1 MDKPKRIWKAMLT
14 LLIAVMAALVCTLSS
29 APGVWAQI
37 QGSVF
42 VDCGSMASYVDSITN
57 ISWVPDAP
65 EYITTGVNGYVPSAP
80 SIYPNFSEF
89 TTVRYFP
96 DTRVKNCYSFPVM
109 PKSTYLIRGT
119 FFYGNYDNG
128 TTLPSFQM
136 AIDGTIV
143 ANVTFDNAAI
153 FVYHEFIVASVS
165 NVTFLCLLRDSSN
178 SVPFISAI
186 SFSFLPA
193 DFFSNSYG
201 SPTQFLYGTPRNY
214 LETKYMLNFGGDG
227 LVRYP
232 DDEFDRYWFPIQGS
246 NSTFIQ
252 STSPL
257 QSLVASKTVRL
268 SDGLFGSPPETVLE
282 SALTSSGNIT
292 FTFPDDYSY
301 LYILGFYY
309 AELNST
315 ANASSRNFYIEVPG
329 TAGDFLLNPY
339 SNSSDY
345 VFNANRLLL
354 SDLLYTP
361 GADIVL
367 YPDPTVPSPL
377 GPIANALVFW
387 QVITN
392 SMAPVTENQDAIAIE
407 EIKSSMNLTDWTGDP
422 CVPVPYPWVTCSTDS
437 NFVPSI
443 TAVNLSG
450 YNLTGPISPSFCNLL
465 SLTSLALD
473 YNDLNG
479 SLPLLNHLTNLQY
492 LFLQNNSLSGTIP
505 DWLADLP
512 SLFQLFVWNNNFSSP
527 IPRSL
532 LSKNSWN
539 FTYLP
544 GNPFLQGPSS
554 TKSTNIAIIIGPVL
568 GGILALVIII
578 FLVFCI
584 KCKSHTKG
592 LTKTKKRTLNGG
604 HLQMVKSARGSTN
617 PYSLAQ
623 VTIATD
629 NFKIQIGKGGFGP
642 VYYGKL
648 EDGKEVAIKVLDVK
662 SSQGPSK
669 FFNEVDVLSRVSHRN
684 LVSLIGYCLEDDQQM
699 LIYEYM
705 HKGSLCDHLYG
716 DLSTSA
722 NEQLD
727 WTTRL
732 HIALNASQGLEY
744 LHYGCNPSI
753 IHHDVKTSN
762 ILLPSDMKNAKLANF
777 GLSILTYGENITHI
791 ITNVMGTAG
800 YLDPEY
806 FTSQCLSIKSD
817 VYNFGVVLLEIIS
830 GRKAIDTTL
839 PNRKAWNLCDWVRF
853 NLQEGNIN
861 KILDPIVKASNP
873 NLDAIWKVA
882 EIAIQ
887 CVEPKAIHRPIMTKV
902 VEELRAAITFQEG
915 NTLPSN
921 YSHSMTYDIQNQSRS
936 QMVLMRPQ

>member
-14 LLIAVMAALVCTLSS
+14 LLIAVLEALVCILSS

-57 ISWVPDAP
+57 ISWVPDAQ
-65 EYITTGVNGYVPSAP
+65 YITTGVNGNVPSAQ

-96 DTRVKNCYSFPVM
+96 DTRAKNCYKFSVIPN
-109 PKSTYLIRGT
+109 STYLIRGT

-136 AIDGTIV
+136 AIDGTKV
-143 ANVTFDNAAI
+143 ANVTFDNAAT
-153 FVYHEFIVASVS
+153 FVYHEFVVASVS

-186 SFSFLPA
+186 SFSFLP
-193 DFFSNSYG
+193 DGFFYSTVSA
-201 SPTQFLYGTPRNY
+201 FLYGTPGKY
-214 LETKYMLNFGGDG
+214 FETKYRLNFGGDG

-257 QSLVASKTVRL
+257 QSLVASKIVGGNNKLYGDPPATVM
-268 SDGLFGSPPETVLE
+268 DT
-282 SALTSSGNIT
+282 ALTSSGNIT
-292 FTFPDDYSY
+292 ITFPDDYSY
-301 LYILGFYY
+301 QYILSFYD

-315 ANASSRNFYIEVPG
+315 ANASSRNFFLEVPG
-329 TAGDFLLNPY
+329 SYTGFVLLNPY
-339 SNSSDY
+339 SNATNSAFRATGY
-345 VFNANRLLL
+345 LYWQLP
-354 SDLLYTP
+354 YTP
-361 GADIVL
+361 GTDIVL
-367 YPDPTVPSPL
+367 YPDQTVSSPL
-377 GPIANALVFW
+377 GPIANALETW
-387 QVITN
+387 EMSANQMATMTN
-392 SMAPVTENQDAIAIE
+392 NPDATAIE

-422 CVPVPYPWVTCSTDS
+422 CVPVPYPWLTCSKDTNS
-437 NFVPSI
+437 IPLI

-450 YNLTGPISPSFCNLL
+450 YNLTGPISPSFGNLL
-465 SLTSLALD
+465 SLTS
-473 YNDLNG
+473 
-479 SLPLLNHLTNLQY
+479 

-505 DWLADLP
+505 DWLADLS
-512 SLFQLFVWNNNFSSP
+512 SLTELFVWNNNFSGP
-527 IPRSL
+527 IPPTL
-532 LSKNSWN
+532 LSKNSNWN

-554 TKSTNIAIIIGPVL
+554 TSSTKSTNIAIIIGPVL
-568 GGILALVIII
+568 GGVLALVIII
-578 FLVFCI
+578 CLVLCI
-584 KCKSHTKG
+584 QRRRPRTSRTKSKG
-592 LTKTKKRTLNGG
+592 RTLTGG
-604 HLQMVKSARGSTN
+604 HLQMVKSAHGGAN
-617 PYSLAQ
+617 PYSLAE

-629 NFKIQIGKGGFGP
+629 KFKTQIGRGGFGP

-648 EDGKEVAIKVLDVK
+648 EDGQEVAIKVLDVK
-662 SSQGPSK
+662 SSQGPSE

-705 HKGSLCDHLYG
+705 HKGSLYDHLYG
-716 DLSTSA
+716 DVSRSV

-744 LHYGCNPSI
+744 LHSGCNPSI
-753 IHHDVKTSN
+753 IHRDVKTSN
-762 ILLPSDMKNAKLANF
+762 ILLPSDMRNAKVADF
-777 GLSILTYGENITHI
+777 GLSRLTYGENITHVT
-791 ITNVMGTAG
+791 TNVKGTAG

-806 FTSQCLSIKSD
+806 FTSQCLSQKSD
-817 VYNFGVVLLEIIS
+817 VYSFGVVLLEIIS

-839 PNRKAWNLCDWVRF
+839 PNREAWNLCDWVRL

-861 KILDPIVKASNP
+861 RILDPIVKASNP
-873 NLDAIWKVA
+873 NLDAVWKVA
-882 EIAIQ
+882 EIAIR
-887 CVEPKAIHRPIMTKV
+887 CVEPKSMHRPIMTKV

-915 NTLPSN
+915 NALPSN
-921 YSHSMTYDIQNQSRS
+921 YSHSMTYEIQNASR
-936 QMVLMRPQ
+936 MVLMSPR

>member
-14 LLIAVMAALVCTLSS
+14 LLIAVLEALVCTLSS

-57 ISWVPDAP
+57 ISWIPDAP

-80 SIYPNFSEF
+80 SIYPNFSEL

-96 DTRVKNCYSFPVM
+96 DTRAKHCYSFPVM
-109 PKSTYLIRGT
+109 PSSTYLIRGT

-153 FVYHEFIVASVS
+153 FVYHEFMVASVS

-193 DFFSNSYG
+193 GFFYSTVSG
-201 SPTQFLYGTPRNY
+201 FLYGIPGKY
-214 LETKYMLNFGGDG
+214 FETKYRLNFGGHG
-227 LVRYP
+227 LVRHP

-252 STSPL
+252 SSSPL
-257 QSLVASKTVRL
+257 QSLVASKIVGNEGSTFGDPPATVM
-268 SDGLFGSPPETVLE
+268 DT
-282 SALTSSGNIT
+282 ALTSSGNIT
-292 FTFPDDYSY
+292 ISFPDDYNY
-301 LYILGFYY
+301 EYILSFYY

-315 ANASSRNFYIEVPG
+315 ANASSRIFYLE
-329 TAGDFLLNPY
+329 L
-339 SNSSDY
+339 
-345 VFNANRLLL
+345 
-354 SDLLYTP
+354 
-361 GADIVL
+361 
-367 YPDPTVPSPL
+367 PDQTVSSPL
-377 GPIANALVFW
+377 GPIANALETW
-387 QVITN
+387 EMSTN
-392 SMAPVTENQDAIAIE
+392 PMATMTINQDAIAIE

-422 CVPVPYPWVTCSTDS
+422 CIPVPYPWVTCSTDS

-450 YNLTGPISPSFCNLL
+450 YNLTGPISPSFGNLL

-479 SLPLLNHLTNLQY
+479 SLPLLNRSTNLQY

-505 DWLADLP
+505 NWLANLP
-512 SLFQLFVWNNNFSSP
+512 YLSKLFVWNNNFTSP
-527 IPRSL
+527 IPPSL
-532 LSKNSWN
+532 LSKNSNWN

-554 TKSTNIAIIIGPVL
+554 ISNTKSTNIAIIIGPVL
-568 GGILALVIII
+568 SGILALVIII
-578 FLVFCI
+578 CLVLFI
-584 KCKSHTKG
+584 QRKSHI
-592 LTKTKKRTLNGG
+592 KTKERTLAGG
-604 HLQMVKSARGSTN
+604 HLQMMKPAHGGAN
-617 PYSLAQ
+617 PYSLAE
-623 VTIATD
+623 VATATND
-629 NFKIQIGKGGFGP
+629 FNIQIGKGGFGP

-648 EDGKEVAIKVLDVK
+648 EDGQEVAIKVLDVK
-662 SSQGPSK
+662 SSQGPSE
-669 FFNEVDVLSRVSHRN
+669 FFNEVDILSRVSHRN
-684 LVSLIGYCLEDDQQM
+684 LVLLIGYCLEDDQQM

-705 HKGSLCDHLYG
+705 HKGSLYDHLYG

-744 LHYGCNPSI
+744 LHSGCNPII
-753 IHHDVKTSN
+753 IHRDVKTKN
-762 ILLPSDMKNAKLANF
+762 ILLPSDIKNAKVADF
-777 GLSILTYGENITHI
+777 GLSRLTYGENITHVT
-791 ITNVMGTAG
+791 TNVKGTIG

-806 FTSQCLSIKSD
+806 FTSECLSIKSD
-817 VYNFGVVLLEIIS
+817 VYSFGVVLLEIIS
-830 GRKAIDTTL
+830 GRKAIDTML
-839 PNRKAWNLCDWVRF
+839 PDEEDWNLCDWVRI

-861 KILDPIVKASNP
+861 KILDPILKASNP
-873 NLDAIWKVA
+873 NLDALWKVA

-902 VEELRAAITFQEG
+902 VEELRIAISLQEG
-915 NTLPSN
+915 NALPSN

-936 QMVLMRPQ
+936 QMVLMIPQ

>member
-1 MDKPKRIWKAMLT
+1 MDKPKRTRKAMLT
-14 LLIAVMAALVCTLSS
+14 LLIAVLEALVCTLSS

-42 VDCGSMASYVDSITN
+42 VDCGSMASYVGSITN

-96 DTRVKNCYSFPVM
+96 DTRAKNCYSFPVM
-109 PKSTYLIRGT
+109 PNSTYLIRGT

-143 ANVTFDNAAI
+143 ANVTFDNATI
-153 FVYHEFIVASVS
+153 FVYYEFMVASVS

-193 DFFSNSYG
+193 YFFFSSVYG
-201 SPTQFLYGTPRNY
+201 LLYGPQRIY
-214 LETKYMLNFGGDG
+214 FETKYRLNFGGDG
-227 LVRYP
+227 LVRHP

-257 QSLVASKTVRL
+257 QSLDASKIVGNGGSTWGDPPATVM
-268 SDGLFGSPPETVLE
+268 DT
-282 SALTSSGNIT
+282 ALTSSGNIT
-292 FTFPDDYSY
+292 ISFPDEYNY
-301 LYILGFYY
+301 QYILSFYS

-315 ANASSRNFYIEVPG
+315 ANASSRIFYLEVE
-329 TAGDFLLNPY
+329 DQ
-339 SNSSDY
+339 
-345 VFNANRLLL
+345 
-354 SDLLYTP
+354 
-361 GADIVL
+361 
-367 YPDPTVPSPL
+367 TVSSPL
-377 GPIANALVFW
+377 GPIANALETW
-387 QVITN
+387 EMSTN
-392 SMAPVTENQDAIAIE
+392 PVATMTNNQDAIAIE

-422 CVPVPYPWVTCSTDS
+422 CVPVPYPWVTCSRDINS
-437 NFVPSI
+437 VFSI
-443 TAVNLSG
+443 RAVNLSG
-450 YNLTGPISPSFCNLL
+450 YNLTGPISPSFGNLL

-479 SLPLLNHLTNLQY
+479 LVPLLNHLANLQY
-492 LFLQNNSLSGTIP
+492 LFLQNNLLSGTIP

-512 SLFQLFVWNNNFSSP
+512 SLSELFVWNNNFSSP
-527 IPRSL
+527 IPPSL
-532 LSKNSWN
+532 LSRNSNWN
-539 FTYLP
+539 FTYRP

-554 TKSTNIAIIIGPVL
+554 MSNTKSTNIAIIIGPVL

-578 FLVFCI
+578 CLVLFI
-584 KCKSHTKG
+584 QRKSHI
-592 LTKTKKRTLNGG
+592 KTKERTLAGG
-604 HLQMVKSARGSTN
+604 HLQMMKAAHAGAN
-617 PYSLAQ
+617 PYSLVEVA
-623 VTIATD
+623 IATN

-662 SSQGPSK
+662 SSQGPSE
-669 FFNEVDVLSRVSHRN
+669 FFNEVDVLSRVNHRN
-684 LVSLIGYCLEDDQQM
+684 LVSLIGYCLEDDQKM

-716 DLSTSA
+716 HLSTST

-744 LHYGCNPSI
+744 LHSGCNPSI
-753 IHHDVKTSN
+753 IHHDVKPSN
-762 ILLPSDMKNAKLANF
+762 ILLPSDMKNAKVADF
-777 GLSILTYGENITHI
+777 GLSRLTYGENITHI
-791 ITNVMGTAG
+791 ITNVKGTTG

-839 PNRKAWNLCDWVRF
+839 PNKKAWNLCDWVQF

-902 VEELRAAITFQEG
+902 VEELRAAITFEEG
-915 NTLPSN
+915 NALPSN
-921 YSHSMTYDIQNQSRS
+921 YSHSMTYDIQNQFGS
-936 QMVLMRPQ
+936 QMVLMNPQ

>member
-1 MDKPKRIWKAMLT
+1 MEKPKRIWKAMLT
-14 LLIAVMAALVCTLSS
+14 LLIAVLEALVCTLSS

-96 DTRVKNCYSFPVM
+96 DTRAKNCYSFPVL
-109 PKSTYLIRGT
+109 PNSTYLIRGT

-136 AIDGTIV
+136 AIDGTKV

-153 FVYHEFIVASVS
+153 FVYHEFVVASVS

-193 DFFSNSYG
+193 SFFDSNVSG
-201 SPTQFLYGTPRNY
+201 FLYGTQGKY
-214 LETKYMLNFGGDG
+214 FETKYRLNFGGDG
-227 LVRYP
+227 LVRHP

-257 QSLVASKTVRL
+257 QSLVASKIVGPNN
-268 SDGLFGSPPETVLE
+268 GLWGEPPETVMDT
-282 SALTSSGNIT
+282 ALTSSGNIT
-292 FTFPDDYSY
+292 ITFPDNYNY
-301 LYILGFYY
+301 EYILLFYY

-315 ANASSRNFYIEVPG
+315 ANASSRNFYLEVP
-329 TAGDFLLNPY
+329 DQ
-339 SNSSDY
+339 
-345 VFNANRLLL
+345 
-354 SDLLYTP
+354 
-361 GADIVL
+361 
-367 YPDPTVPSPL
+367 TVPSPL
-377 GPIANALVFW
+377 GPIANALETW
-387 QVITN
+387 EMSTN
-392 SMAPVTENQDAIAIE
+392 PMATMTNNQDAIAIE

-422 CVPVPYPWVTCSTDS
+422 CVPVPHPWVTCSTDIYS
-437 NFVPSI
+437 VLSI

-450 YNLTGPISPSFCNLL
+450 YNLTGPISPSFGNLL
-465 SLTSLALD
+465 NLTSLALD
-473 YNDLNG
+473 YNNLNG
-479 SLPLLNHLTNLQY
+479 SLPLLKRLVNLQY
-492 LFLQNNSLSGTIP
+492 LFLQNNSLSGTIL

-512 SLFQLFVWNNNFSSP
+512 SLSELFAWNNNFSGP
-527 IPRSL
+527 IPPTL
-532 LSKNSWN
+532 LSKNSNWN

-544 GNPFLQGPSS
+544 GNPLLQRPSS
-554 TKSTNIAIIIGPVL
+554 ISNTKSTNIAIIIGPVL

-578 FLVFCI
+578 FLVLYI
-584 KCKSHTKG
+584 KMRERR
-592 LTKTKKRTLNGG
+592 LTSG
-604 HLQMVKSARGSTN
+604 HLQMVKSACPGAN
-617 PYSLAQ
+617 PYSLAE

-642 VYYGKL
+642 VYYGKF

-662 SSQGPSK
+662 SSQGPSE
-669 FFNEVDVLSRVSHRN
+669 FFNEVEVLSRVSHRN

-705 HKGSLCDHLYG
+705 HEGSLYDHLYG
-716 DLSTSA
+716 DLSTST

-732 HIALNASQGLEY
+732 HIALNASQGI
-744 LHYGCNPSI
+744 LH
-753 IHHDVKTSN
+753 H
-762 ILLPSDMKNAKLANF
+762 
-777 GLSILTYGENITHI
+777 
-791 ITNVMGTAG
+791 NV
-800 YLDPEY
+800 Y
-806 FTSQCLSIKSD
+806 
-817 VYNFGVVLLEIIS
+817 
-830 GRKAIDTTL
+830 
-839 PNRKAWNLCDWVRF
+839 
-853 NLQEGNIN
+853 
-861 KILDPIVKASNP
+861 
-873 NLDAIWKVA
+873 
-882 EIAIQ
+882 
-887 CVEPKAIHRPIMTKV
+887 H
-902 VEELRAAITFQEG
+902 
-915 NTLPSN
+915 
-921 YSHSMTYDIQNQSRS
+921 
-936 QMVLMRPQ
+936 

>member
-14 LLIAVMAALVCTLSS
+14 LLIAVLEALVCTLSS

-96 DTRVKNCYSFPVM
+96 DTRAKNCYSFPVM
-109 PKSTYLIRGT
+109 PNATYLIRGT

-143 ANVTFDNAAI
+143 ANVTFDTAAI
-153 FVYHEFIVASVS
+153 FVYHEFMVVSVS
-165 NVTFLCLLRDSSN
+165 DVTFLCLLRDSSN

-186 SFSFLPA
+186 SFSFVPA
-193 DFFSNSYG
+193 DFFYSPVYG
-201 SPTQFLYGTPRNY
+201 LLSGTHSIY
-214 LETKYMLNFGGDG
+214 FETKYRLNFGGDG
-227 LVRYP
+227 LVRHP
-232 DDEFDRYWFPIQGS
+232 DDQFDRYWFPIQGS

-257 QSLVASKTVRL
+257 QSLVASQIVGNGESIWGYPPATVM
-268 SDGLFGSPPETVLE
+268 DT
-282 SALTSSGNIT
+282 ALTSSGNIT
-292 FTFPDDYSY
+292 ISIPDDYNY
-301 LYILGFYY
+301 VYILSFYY
-309 AELNST
+309 AEFNST
-315 ANASSRNFYIEVPG
+315 ANAGSRIFYLEVP
-329 TAGDFLLNPY
+329 DQ
-339 SNSSDY
+339 
-345 VFNANRLLL
+345 
-354 SDLLYTP
+354 
-361 GADIVL
+361 
-367 YPDPTVPSPL
+367 TVSSPL
-377 GPIANALVFW
+377 GPIANALETW
-387 QVITN
+387 ERSTN
-392 SMAPVTENQDAIAIE
+392 PMATMTNNQDAIAIE
-407 EIKSSMNLTDWTGDP
+407 EIKSSTNLTDWTGDP

-450 YNLTGPISPSFCNLL
+450 YNLTGPISPSFGNLL

-473 YNDLNG
+473 YNGLNG
-479 SLPLLNHLTNLQY
+479 SLPLLNRLANLQY

-505 DWLADLP
+505 YWLVELP
-512 SLFQLFVWNNNFSSP
+512 SLSELFVWNNNFSSQ
-527 IPRSL
+527 IPPSL
-532 LSKNSWN
+532 LSRNSNWN

-554 TKSTNIAIIIGPVL
+554 MSNTKSTNIAIIIGPVL
-568 GGILALVIII
+568 GGILALIII
-578 FLVFCI
+578 ISLVLFI
-584 KCKSHTKG
+584 QRKFHI
-592 LTKTKKRTLNGG
+592 KTKERTLAGG
-604 HLQMVKSARGSTN
+604 HLQMMKVARAGGN
-617 PYSLAQ
+617 PYSLAEV
-623 VTIATD
+623 VTATN

-648 EDGKEVAIKVLDVK
+648 EDGQEVAIKILDVK
-662 SSQGPSK
+662 SSQGPSE
-669 FFNEVDVLSRVSHRN
+669 FFNEVDILSRVNHRN
-684 LVSLIGYCLEDDQQM
+684 LVSLIGYCLEDGQQM

-716 DLSTSA
+716 DLSTST
-722 NEQLD
+722 NELD

-744 LHYGCNPSI
+744 LHSGCNPSI
-753 IHHDVKTSN
+753 IHCDVKTSN
-762 ILLPSDMKNAKLANF
+762 ILLLNNMKNAKVANF
-777 GLSILTYGENITHI
+777 GLSRLTYGENIIHI
-791 ITNVMGTAG
+791 TTNVMGTSG

-806 FTSQCLSIKSD
+806 FTSQCLSVKSD
-817 VYNFGVVLLEIIS
+817 VYSFGVVLLEIIF

-839 PNRKAWNLCDWVRF
+839 PNQEAWNLCDWVRF
-853 NLQEGNIN
+853 NLQESNIN

-873 NLDAIWKVA
+873 NLDAIWKVV

-902 VEELRAAITFQEG
+902 VEQLRAAITIQEG
-915 NTLPSN
+915 NALPSN
-921 YSHSMTYDIQNQSRS
+921 YSHSMTYEIQNQSRS
-936 QMVLMRPQ
+936 QIALMNLQ